1 MRLQQYEQRK
11 YEQILFDMQYLTD
24 RDFQDQCDEKIQAS
38 IDLIEID
45 EQFKE
50 SYLDI
55 LERFYILF
63 ESIH

>member
-1 MRLQQYEQRK
+1 
-11 YEQILFDMQYLTD
+11 MQYLTD
-24 RDFQDQCDEKIQAS
+24 RDFQDQCDEKIQAN
-38 IDLIEID
+38 IDLIDID

-63 ESIH
+63 ESIHQYYLEIQEFVDRVR